1 VAGVPLTLA
10 PGQSVTLTRIEQL
23 SEGVDN
29 TVTVMGEYQ
38 TAVCADNDVVV
49 VKDKLRDRRRH
60 DEDRFKD
67 KGDRNHN

>member
-1 VAGVPLTLA
+1 MA
-10 PGQSVTLTRIEQL
+10 PGQSVTLTRVEGL

-38 TAVCADNDVVV
+38 AAICADNDIVI

-60 DEDRFKD
+60 DEDHFKD
-67 KGDRNHN
+67 KGKRD